1 MKSST
6 SDIFSTCGTFQVRQ
20 ARFQVLKSHM
30 WLVLTILDSP
40 TLEHFTVGGDTV
52 LCSQTANHV
61 GSHPSSH

>member
-6 SDIFSTCGTFQVRQ
+6 SDIFSPCGTFQVRQ

-30 WLVLTILDSP
+30 WLVLTILDSL
-40 TLEHFTVGGDTV
+40 TLEYFTVGGNTV